1 MVKEKMHCNVNG
13 VVEGGHGLIPLG
25 EIIDFHEYVFVSIAR
40 WRGKSHEVYARFVKG
55 ACSNDWCRREGG
67 ALALLAYS

>member
-1 MVKEKMHCNVNG
+1 MVKEKMCCNVKG

-40 WRGKSHEVYARFVKG
+40 WRVVSHEVYAPFSKG
-55 ACSNDWCRREGG
+55 ANSSEWVEKSR
-67 ALALLAYS
+67 